1 MEQYR
6 HQAHLLSG
14 QACGRRPGPE
24 SSPVANPSL
33 DPLRVFPPD
42 VPGLGREGLDKVYSV
57 YPRWLP
63 GGIVLF
69 FLILQH
75 LSLKVTSE
83 VIGRVDMW

>member
-6 HQAHLLSG
+6 HQARLLSG
-14 QACGRRPGPE
+14 RACGKRPGPK
-24 SSPVANPSL
+24 SSPVASPAL
-33 DPLRVFPPD
+33 DPLRVSPPN
-42 VPGLGREGLDKVYSV
+42 VPGLGCEGLGKVYSV

-69 FLILQH
+69 FLILQR

-83 VIGRVDMW
+83 VIMKG